1 MSSSY
6 IDSANSEQLCY
17 IPCNFCNIVLVVSVP
32 CSNLLDIVTVRCG
45 HCTNLWSVNMAAAF
59 HSNSWQN
66 HHQYLH
72 HQVGNYT
79 NSPHDQYKIDCGS
92 SSITNNSTH
101 THEERIVNRPPEKR
115 QRGPSAYNQFIKE
128 EIQRIKANNP
138 DIAHREA
145 FSTAAKNW
153 AHFPHIQFGL
163 RLETDNQA
171 KLGAS
176 EFNKSQLQIDQIPP
190 LLNFP
195 ATSPPEFS
203 ISVMKK
209 VKRKLG
215 KYEVGRT
222 IGEGTFA
229 KVKFARNT
237 ETGENVAIKVL
248 AKSTILKHRMVEQ
261 IKREISIM
269 KIVRHPCIVRLHE
282 VLASQTKI
290 YIIQEFVT
298 GGELFD
304 KIVHLG
310 RLSEDEAR
318 RYFQQLIDAIAHCHS
333 KGVYHRDLKPE
344 NLLLDFQENL
354 KISDFGLSALP
365 QQGVELLYTTCGTP
379 NYVAPEVLSNRGYD
393 GAAADVWSCG
403 IILYVLM
410 AGYLPFEETDLPTLY
425 TKIKA
430 AEFSC
435 PFWFS
440 PGATSLIQKIIDPNP
455 QTRIKIDGIKR
466 DPWFRK
472 NYRAVR
478 AKADEVVNLDDVRAV
493 FDDIED
499 AFVSEKSE
507 DSESGPLVM
516 NAFEMITLSQ
526 GLNLSALFD
535 RRQDYVKRQT
545 RFVSRQPAKVIIETI
560 EAAAES
566 LGLKVHTRDYKTRI
580 EGVTANRAGQF
591 AVVLEV
597 FQVAPSLFMVDVRKA
612 AGDTLEY
619 HKFYKTFCTKID
631 DVIWK
636 PKEGMSNAVL
646 LRTMTR

>member
-1 MSSSY
+1 
-6 IDSANSEQLCY
+6 
-17 IPCNFCNIVLVVSVP
+17 
-32 CSNLLDIVTVRCG
+32 
-45 HCTNLWSVNMAAAF
+45 
-59 HSNSWQN
+59 
-66 HHQYLH
+66 
-72 HQVGNYT
+72 
-79 NSPHDQYKIDCGS
+79 
-92 SSITNNSTH
+92 
-101 THEERIVNRPPEKR
+101 
-115 QRGPSAYNQFIKE
+115 
-128 EIQRIKANNP
+128 
-138 DIAHREA
+138 
-145 FSTAAKNW
+145 
-153 AHFPHIQFGL
+153 
-163 RLETDNQA
+163 
-171 KLGAS
+171 
-176 EFNKSQLQIDQIPP
+176 
-190 LLNFP
+190 
-195 ATSPPEFS
+195 
-203 ISVMKK
+203 MKK

-290 YIIQEFVT
+290 YIVQEFVT

-318 RYFQQLIDAIAHCHS
+318 RYFQELIDAIAHCHS

-344 NLLLDFQENL
+344 NLLLDFQGNL

-379 NYVAPEVLSNRGYD
+379 NYVAPEVLGNRGYD

-410 AGYLPFEETDLPTLY
+410 AGYLPFDETDLPTLY

-472 NYRAVR
+472 NYRAVK
-478 AKADEVVNLDDVRAV
+478 AKADEVVNLDDIHAV

-545 RFVSRQPAKVIIETI
+545 RFISRQPAKVVIETI

-566 LGLKVHTRDYKTRI
+566 LGLKVHTRDFKTRI

-646 LRTMTR
+646 LRTRTR

>member
-1 MSSSY
+1 
-6 IDSANSEQLCY
+6 
-17 IPCNFCNIVLVVSVP
+17 
-32 CSNLLDIVTVRCG
+32 
-45 HCTNLWSVNMAAAF
+45 
-59 HSNSWQN
+59 
-66 HHQYLH
+66 
-72 HQVGNYT
+72 
-79 NSPHDQYKIDCGS
+79 
-92 SSITNNSTH
+92 
-101 THEERIVNRPPEKR
+101 
-115 QRGPSAYNQFIKE
+115 
-128 EIQRIKANNP
+128 
-138 DIAHREA
+138 
-145 FSTAAKNW
+145 
-153 AHFPHIQFGL
+153 
-163 RLETDNQA
+163 
-171 KLGAS
+171 
-176 EFNKSQLQIDQIPP
+176 
-190 LLNFP
+190 
-195 ATSPPEFS
+195 
-203 ISVMKK
+203 MKK

-290 YIIQEFVT
+290 YIVQEFVT

-318 RYFQQLIDAIAHCHS
+318 TYFQQLIDAIAHCHS

-344 NLLLDFQENL
+344 NLLLDFQGNL

-379 NYVAPEVLSNRGYD
+379 NYVAPEVLGNRGYD

-410 AGYLPFEETDLPTLY
+410 AGYLPFDETDLPTLY

-472 NYRAVR
+472 NYRAVK
-478 AKADEVVNLDDVRAV
+478 AKADEVVNLDDIHAV

-545 RFVSRQPAKVIIETI
+545 RFISRQPAKVVIETI

-566 LGLKVHTRDYKTRI
+566 LGLKVHTRDFKTRI

-646 LRTMTR
+646 LRTRTR